1 MCIVM
6 WNFVTCVDL
15 CNILTRKIWDCFI
28 IVKIPQSSLVAQWVK
43 DLMSLQQIRL
53 LLWCG
58 FDPWPRNFYRPQ
70 AWPKQTNEN
79 LSCYPFIVIPINNHT
94 HILHLH
100 HLILSNHYFT
110 SLWFCHFK
118 NVVSVESYRMWPFDI
133 WIFLLSIMLLRS
145 IQVVVYLKSSFLLF
159 FLEWCSITWM
169 CTVCLTI
176 PIEAHLSCFQC
187 LDITNKIAVSIYV
200 HVFVWT
206 NWFL

>member
-133 WIFLLSIMLLRS
+133 WIFFTQHNALEIHSSRCVSKEFI
-145 IQVVVYLKSSFLLF
+145 SSFFFGVVFHHMDVYCLF
-159 FLEWCSITWM
+159 NHPHWSTFELFS
-169 CTVCLTI
+169 
-176 PIEAHLSCFQC
+176 
-187 LDITNKIAVSIYV
+187 
-200 HVFVWT
+200 VFGYYK
-206 NWFL
+206 